1 MAFPRLTQQFYSK
14 FLVSRKVQTED
25 ICMQADYR
33 IIHADCLKKTIL
45 SANSCDL
52 IVTSPPY
59 NVGMTYDGTGSGDS
73 IDYGEYLKFTR
84 KWIRN
89 ALYWSKDDGRMCINV
104 ALDTSK
110 FGKQPLT
117 AQVTQIALRSGWK
130 YFATIVWNEGNISRR
145 TAWGSWKSASA
156 PHIISPVE
164 TVIVFY
170 KRNWIRGPYKNDDIT
185 KTEFNNWTSKIWS
198 FNGESAKRIG
208 HNAPFPREL
217 PRRCIKLFSKK
228 GETILDP
235 FSGSG
240 TTLIEALLH
249 NRKAIGIEMEERYCQ
264 LANRRISENVLEKL
278 L

>member
-1 MAFPRLTQQFYSK
+1 
-14 FLVSRKVQTED
+14 
-25 ICMQADYR
+25 MQADYK
-33 IIHADCLKKTIL
+33 IFNADCLKKTTL
-45 SANSCDL
+45 PANSCDL

-59 NVGMTYDGTGSGDS
+59 NVGMAYDGTGSKDS
-73 IDYGEYLKFTR
+73 VDYSEYLKFTR
-84 KWIRN
+84 NWIRN
-89 ALYWSKDDGRMCINV
+89 AMYWSRDEGRMCINV

-110 FGKQPLT
+110 FGKFPLT
-117 AQVTQIALRSGWK
+117 AYVTQIALKSGWK
-130 YFATIVWNEGNISRR
+130 YFATIIWNEGNISRR

-170 KRNWIRGPYKNDDIT
+170 KRKWIRGPYQNDDIT
-185 KTEFNNWTSKIWS
+185 KTELNNWTTKLWS
-198 FNGESAKRIG
+198 FNGESAKRVG
-208 HNAPFPREL
+208 HDAPFPREL
-217 PRRCIKLFSKK
+217 PRRCIKLFSKQ

-235 FSGSG
+235 FTGSG

-264 LANRRISENVLEKL
+264 LANKRISENVLEKL

>member
-1 MAFPRLTQQFYSK
+1 MK
-14 FLVSRKVQTED
+14 
-25 ICMQADYR
+25 ADYR
-33 IIHADCLKKTIL
+33 IHQADCQKKATL
-45 SANSCDL
+45 PADSCDL

-59 NVGMTYDGTGSGDS
+59 NVGMAYDDTGAGDS
-73 IDYGEYLKFTR
+73 VDYGNYLKFTR
-84 KWIRN
+84 RWITN
-89 ALYWSKDDGRMCINV
+89 ALHWSKNCGRMCVNV

-117 AQVTQIALRSGWK
+117 AQVIQIALQAGWK

-170 KRNWIRGPYKNDDIT
+170 KKNWTRVPNKNDDIT
-185 KTEFNNWTSKIWS
+185 KTEFHDWTSKLWS
-198 FNGESAKRIG
+198 FKGESAKRIG
-208 HNAPFPREL
+208 HEAPFPREL
-217 PRRCIKLFSKK
+217 PRRCIKLFSKQ

-235 FSGSG
+235 FAGSG

-249 NRKAIGIEMEERYCQ
+249 NRKAIGIEMEQKYCQ
-264 LANRRISENVLEKL
+264 LARKRISDNVINQL